1 MYLSDSVSRL
11 NEHKGENILTSGA
24 KILIVE
30 DEAITAMG
38 MEHVLTSCGYSVVGT
53 AARCEEALDICNET
67 NPDLIL
73 MDINIEGNHDGIAT
87 CRHIKKLYD
96 IPVMYMT
103 AYSTEEIKKRALET
117 KPEQYLTK
125 PIRPKQLCNILHTFF
140 NTSPISAIET

>member
-1 MYLSDSVSRL
+1 
-11 NEHKGENILTSGA
+11 LTSGP

-38 MEHVLTSCGYSVVGT
+38 MEHVLTACGYSVVGT

-67 NPDLIL
+67 DPDLIL
-73 MDINIEGNHDGIAT
+73 MDINIEGNHDGITT

-103 AYSTEEIKKRALET
+103 AYSTEEIKNRALET

-125 PIRPKQLCNILHTFF
+125 PIRPKQLCNLLNVFF
-140 NTSPISAIET
+140 ENSPAAKMET

>member
-1 MYLSDSVSRL
+1 MTSRP
-11 NEHKGENILTSGA
+11 

-38 MEHVLTSCGYSVVGT
+38 MEHVLTSCGYFVVGT
-53 AARCEEALDICNET
+53 AARCEEALDICNKT

-73 MDINIEGNHDGIAT
+73 MDINIEGDYDGIAT
-87 CRHIKKLYD
+87 CRYIKKSHN

-103 AYSTEEIKKRALET
+103 AYSTEEIKSRALET

-125 PIRPKQLCNILHTFF
+125 PIRPRQLCNLLNVFF
-140 NTSPISAIET
+140 ENSPVAKIET

>member
-1 MYLSDSVSRL
+1 M
-11 NEHKGENILTSGA
+11 TSGP

-53 AARCEEALDICNET
+53 AARCEDALNICEQT

-73 MDINIEGNHDGIAT
+73 MDINIEGKHDGITT
-87 CRHIKKLYD
+87 CRQIKKLYK

-103 AYSTEEIKKRALET
+103 AYSTEEIKTRALET
-117 KPEQYLTK
+117 EPEEYLNK
-125 PIRPKQLCNILHTFF
+125 PIRPKQLCNLLKVFF
-140 NTSPISAIET
+140 ENSPCAKMEA